1 MSRSFLES
9 GLNYSFPG
17 EVSFAL
23 LQGSV
28 SGVLWSV
35 NIPEGVLSFYLPES
49 QRGIEAWA
57 VITFFHIDTWVPSMG
72 SSGCDTHQPRVAL

>member
-1 MSRSFLES
+1 MSKSFLES
-9 GLNYSFPG
+9 GPNHSFPG

-35 NIPEGVLSFYLPES
+35 NIPKGVLSFYPPEP

-57 VITFFHIDTWVPSMG
+57 VISFFHIDTWVPGMAG
-72 SSGCDTHQPRVAL
+72 GMAV